1 VLKNIEN
8 FQLFCQKLTR
18 NMTNSKFSFIISIL
32 KTNYTCKIMNVLEK
46 ISRDMSEFSKS
57 EKKVAEVILANPQS
71 AIHSSIATLAKLANV
86 SEPTVNRFCRRL
98 DTKGY
103 PDFKLHLAQSLAN
116 GTPYVNR
123 HVDEFDGPAEYTN
136 KIFESTMASLEVAR
150 QSIDIAM
157 VNRVVDL
164 LTQARKISFFGLGAS
179 SSVAHDAVNKFFRFN
194 VPVVYFEDILMQR
207 MSCMNSS
214 EGDVVIFISHTG
226 RTKSLVDVAH
236 IARTNDATVVGITS
250 ADSPLAKECNYVLS
264 LAVPEDTDLYMPMA
278 SRIAQ
283 LTLIDVLATG
293 FTLRRGNKFRE
304 NLKRVKDTLR
314 GSRYVKDNLN

>member
-1 VLKNIEN
+1 
-8 FQLFCQKLTR
+8 
-18 NMTNSKFSFIISIL
+18 
-32 KTNYTCKIMNVLEK
+32 MNVLDK
-46 ISRDMSEFSKS
+46 ISRDMDEFSKS

-150 QSIDIAM
+150 QSIDISM

-164 LTQARKISFFGLGAS
+164 LTQAHKISFFGLGAS
-179 SSVAHDAVNKFFRFN
+179 ASVAHDAVNKFFRFN
-194 VPVVYFEDILMQR
+194 VPVIHFEDILMQR

-226 RTKSLVDVAH
+226 RTKSLVDVAQ
-236 IARTNDATVVGITS
+236 IARSNDATVIGITT
-250 ADSPLAKECNYVLS
+250 ADTPLAKECNYVLS

-314 GSRYVKDNLN
+314 SSRYVKDNL